1 MIVASYVILP
11 PSVRVQTYLFEPLG
25 RRREIPRYSPLV
37 DGGASLYTKNNQLY
51 TNCYLQE
58 KLYINN
64 LLLTTFQQLGAS
76 HWVCTKRI

>member
-37 DGGASLYTKNNQLY
+37 DGGASLYTKN
-51 TNCYLQE
+51 
-58 KLYINN
+58 KSINYVQPAIYN
-64 LLLTTFQQLGAS
+64 DLLLTTFQQLRAS